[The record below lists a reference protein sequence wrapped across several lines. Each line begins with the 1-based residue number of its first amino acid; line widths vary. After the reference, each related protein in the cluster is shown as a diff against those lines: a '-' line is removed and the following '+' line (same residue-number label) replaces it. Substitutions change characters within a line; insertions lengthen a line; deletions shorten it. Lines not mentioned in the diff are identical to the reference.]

1 MIPGL
6 GRRQWRRGPD
16 LSMVTT
22 MSIWGKLAGAAAGF
36 ALGGPIGAL
45 LGGFAGHFG
54 LDRQLGHEPAA
65 DASVAFTVG
74 VIALGAKMAKA
85 DGVVTPDE
93 VEAFKEVFRVPAS
106 EMHNVARIFDLAKQ
120 DVAGYEAYAEQL
132 AEMFHDNR
140 QLLQDVLEGLFHIA
154 AADGVLHPKE
164 DEFLH
169 AVADRFGFSVAEFRA
184 IRARFVPADKT
195 DPYTVLGLSRTATLE
210 DAKARYRKLLQENHP
225 DKAIARGMPPEFI
238 KIATDKAAA
247 INTAYEQVLQERG
260 S

>member
-1 MIPGL
+1 
-6 GRRQWRRGPD
+6 
-16 LSMVTT
+16 

-45 LGGFAGHFG
+45 LGGLAGHFG
-54 LDRQLGHEPAA
+54 LDRALGQERPQDSA
-65 DASVAFTVG
+65 VAFTVG

-93 VEAFKEVFRVPAS
+93 VEAFKQVFRVPPS

-140 QLLQDVLEGLFHIA
+140 RLLEDVLEGLFHIA
-154 AADGVLHPKE
+154 SADGVLHPKE
-164 DEFLH
+164 DEFLA
-169 AVADRFGFSVAEFRA
+169 AVADRFGFSPVEFRT
-184 IRARFVPADKT
+184 IRARFVPADKS
-195 DPYTVLGLSRTATLE
+195 DPYVVLGVPRTADL
-210 DAKARYRKLLQENHP
+210 DAIKARYRKLLQENHP
-225 DKAIARGMPPEFI
+225 DKAMARGMPPEFI

-247 INTAYEQVLQERG
+247 INAAYEQVLSERG
-260 S
+260 A